1 MAHVKNLMKILIN
14 TENMSKF
21 FSNQLRAAGIE
32 RKKMTGIYLAVLL
45 YGDVSKLELW
55 CLD

>member
-55 CLD
+55 CSD